1 MLGVGIDIEEI
12 SRFKKYSL
20 EKDGHFLKSIFSENE
35 LNYCYNKKCPEKHLA
50 ARFCAKE
57 AFFKSLPSGN
67 KNITFNEIEI
77 LNDKEGKPYIKC
89 EYFKNYK
96 FLVSLSHD
104 KTKAIAI
111 VNCLNNN

>member
-12 SRFKKYSL
+12 SRFRKYSL

-57 AFFKSLPSGN
+57 AFFKSIPSGN
-67 KNITFNEIEI
+67 KNIKFNEIE
-77 LNDKEGKPYIKC
+77 Y
-89 EYFKNYK
+89 
-96 FLVSLSHD
+96 VS
-104 KTKAIAI
+104 A
-111 VNCLNNN
+111 

>member
-12 SRFKKYSL
+12 SRFRKYSL

-35 LNYCYNKKCPEKHLA
+35 LNYCCNKKCPEKHLA

-57 AFFKSLPSGN
+57 AFFKALPYN
-67 KNITFNEIEI
+67 DKRIKFNEIEI
-77 LNDKEGKPYIKC
+77 LNDEEGKPYIKC

>member
-12 SRFKKYSL
+12 SRFKKYSI
-20 EKDGHFLKSIFSENE
+20 EKDGHFLKSIFSKNE
-35 LNYCYNKKCPEKHLA
+35 LEYCFQKKHPEKHLA

-57 AFFKSLPSGN
+57 AFFKALPYN
-67 KNITFNEIEI
+67 DKRIKFNEIEI
-77 LNDKEGKPYIKC
+77 LNDEEDKPYIQC
-89 EYFKNYK
+89 AYFTNFK

-111 VNCLNNN
+111 VNCLDNN